1 MTKGQKTALF
11 VAMVTS
17 FMAPFMSA
25 ALNLSVTDISTQF
38 NAPVGISTWV
48 VNAYTLSTAAFSA
61 CMGSLADLRGRR
73 KMILVG
79 CIAFA
84 ATSALC
90 ALSPSI
96 YLLVAFRFLT
106 GISAAVVLAA
116 NVPLM
121 LLYFTPQVKGRML
134 GISVSAVFVGLA
146 LGPTLGGVLN
156 DTLGWRA
163 IFVLGIVLSMLAFAF
178 CLRLKDDSKEASA
191 SFDHRGNTLYVIAI
205 MLLMLGLTELTT
217 QQWGPLVLCAGVL
230 VLVVFVLFEW
240 RCERPMLH
248 VRLFTKSRA
257 YGFSNLATMLNFAAV
272 FAVSYTMAIY
282 LQNVKGLD
290 AAVAGLILIAQP
302 LAQVVLAPV
311 SGRLS
316 DRFAPAAIATV
327 GVALCTCSL
336 GMLLT
341 LTADT
346 PLWFIVT
353 ALVVLGIGLGAFSAP
368 NNNAILSCVDRSH
381 YSEANATVSTMR
393 GIGQTASLAFASLML
408 SSSLGS
414 TIFSES
420 DPQVLTA
427 AIAQIMFVCF
437 VLSVLTIAASLVRNK
452 RA

>member
-121 LLYFTPQVKGRML
+121 LLYFAPQVKGRML

-248 VRLFTKSRA
+248 VRLFAQSRA

>member
-38 NAPVGISTWV
+38 NAPVDISTWV

-106 GISAAVVLAA
+106 GVSAAVVLAA

-121 LLYFTPQVKGRML
+121 LLYFAPQVKGRML

-248 VRLFTKSRA
+248 VRLFAKSRA

-336 GMLLT
+336 GILLT

>member
-106 GISAAVVLAA
+106 GVSAAVVLAA

-121 LLYFTPQVKGRML
+121 LLYFAPQVKGRML

-217 QQWGPLVLCAGVL
+217 QQWGPLVLCAGAL
-230 VLVVFVLFEW
+230 ALVVFVLFEW

-248 VRLFTKSRA
+248 VRLFAQSRA

>member
-121 LLYFTPQVKGRML
+121 LLYFAPQVKGRML

-230 VLVVFVLFEW
+230 ALVVFVLFEW

-248 VRLFTKSRA
+248 VRLFAKSRA

-346 PLWFIVT
+346 PLWFIVA

-368 NNNAILSCVDRSH
+368 NNNAILSCVDRSR

>member
-106 GISAAVVLAA
+106 GVSAAVVLAA

-121 LLYFTPQVKGRML
+121 LLYFAPQVKGRML

-178 CLRLKDDSKEASA
+178 CLRLKDDSKEAST

-217 QQWGPLVLCAGVL
+217 QQWGPLVLCAGAL

-248 VRLFTKSRA
+248 VRLFAQSRA

-368 NNNAILSCVDRSH
+368 NNNAILSCVDRSR

-427 AIAQIMFVCF
+427 AIAQIRFVCF

>member
-121 LLYFTPQVKGRML
+121 LLYFAPQVKGRTL

-205 MLLMLGLTELTT
+205 MLLMLGLTEFTT

-248 VRLFTKSRA
+248 VRLFAQSRA

-341 LTADT
+341 LNTDT

-437 VLSVLTIAASLVRNK
+437 VLSVLTVAASLVRNK

>member
-121 LLYFTPQVKGRML
+121 LLYFAPQVKGRML

-248 VRLFTKSRA
+248 VRLFAKSRA

-341 LTADT
+341 LNADT
-346 PLWFIVT
+346 SLWFIVT

>member
-1 MTKGQKTALF
+1 MTKDQKTALF

-17 FMAPFMSA
+17 FMAPFMSS
-25 ALNLSVTDISTQF
+25 ALNLSITDISTEF
-38 NAPVGISTWV
+38 NAPAGISTWV

-73 KMILVG
+73 QMILVG
-79 CIAFA
+79 CVAFA

-90 ALSPSI
+90 ALSTNI
-96 YLLVAFRFLT
+96 YLLIAFRFLT

-121 LLYFTPQVKGRML
+121 LLYFAPQVKGRML
-134 GISVSAVFVGLA
+134 GISVSSVFVGIA

-163 IFVLGIVLSMLAFAF
+163 IFALGIVLSVLAFVF
-178 CLRLKDDSKEASA
+178 CLRLKDDSQDAPV
-191 SFDHRGNTLYVIAI
+191 SFDHRGNTLFVIAI
-205 MLLMLGLTELTT
+205 VLLMLGLTELAT
-217 QQWGPLVLCAGVL
+217 QQWGPFVLVAGVL
-230 VLVVFVLFEW
+230 VLIVFVLFEW
-240 RCERPMLH
+240 RCEHPMIH
-248 VRLFTKSRA
+248 VRLFAESRA

-272 FAVSYTMAIY
+272 FAVAYTMAIY

-290 AAVAGLILIAQP
+290 AAVAGLLLVVQP

-316 DRFAPAAIATV
+316 DRFAPAAIATT

-341 LTADT
+341 LSADT
-346 PLWFIVT
+346 PLWFIVI
-353 ALVVLGIGLGAFSAP
+353 ALIVLGIGLGAFSAP

-393 GIGQTASLAFASLML
+393 GIGQTTSLALASTML

-420 DPQVLTA
+420 DPQVLSA
-427 AIAQIMFVCF
+427 AIAQVMLACF
-437 VLSVLTIAASLVRNK
+437 VLSILTIAASLVRNK
-452 RA
+452 RG

>member
-121 LLYFTPQVKGRML
+121 LLYFTPQVKGRTL

-248 VRLFTKSRA
+248 VRLFANSRA

-341 LTADT
+341 LNADT

>member
-1 MTKGQKTALF
+1 MTKDQKTALF

-17 FMAPFMSA
+17 FMAPFMSS
-25 ALNLSVTDISTQF
+25 ALNLSITDISTEF
-38 NAPVGISTWV
+38 NAPAGISTWV

-73 KMILVG
+73 QMILVG
-79 CIAFA
+79 CVAFA

-90 ALSPSI
+90 ALSTNI

-106 GISAAVVLAA
+106 GVSAAVVLAA
-116 NVPLM
+116 NIPLM
-121 LLYFTPQVKGRML
+121 LLYFAPQVKGRML
-134 GISVSAVFVGLA
+134 GISVSSVFVGLA
-146 LGPTLGGVLN
+146 LGPTLGGVFN
-156 DTLGWRA
+156 DTLGWRT
-163 IFVLGIVLSMLAFAF
+163 IFALGIALSVLAFVF
-178 CLRLKDDSKEASA
+178 CLRLEDDSKDAPA

-205 MLLMLGLTELTT
+205 VLLMLGLTELTT
-217 QQWGPLVLCAGVL
+217 QQWGPLVLCAGAL
-230 VLVVFVLFEW
+230 ALVVFVLFEW

-248 VRLFTKSRA
+248 VRLFAKSRA

-341 LTADT
+341 LSADT

-353 ALVVLGIGLGAFSAP
+353 ALVVLGIGLGTFSAP

-420 DPQVLTA
+420 DPQVLSA
-427 AIAQIMFVCF
+427 AIAQIMLVCF

>member
-106 GISAAVVLAA
+106 GVSAAVVLAA

-121 LLYFTPQVKGRML
+121 LLYFAPQVKGRML

-248 VRLFTKSRA
+248 VKLFAKSRA

>member
-1 MTKGQKTALF
+1 MTRGQKTALF

-121 LLYFTPQVKGRML
+121 LLYFAPQVKGRML

-191 SFDHRGNTLYVIAI
+191 SFDHRGNTLYVIA
-205 MLLMLGLTELTT
+205 
-217 QQWGPLVLCAGVL
+217 QWGPLVLCAGVL

-248 VRLFTKSRA
+248 VRLFAQSRA

-341 LTADT
+341 LNADT

>member
-230 VLVVFVLFEW
+230 ALVVFVLFEW

-341 LTADT
+341 LNADT

-368 NNNAILSCVDRSH
+368 NNNAILSCVDHSH

>member
-38 NAPVGISTWV
+38 NAPVDISTWV

-121 LLYFTPQVKGRML
+121 LLYFAPQVKGRML

-248 VRLFTKSRA
+248 VRLFAKSRA

-302 LAQVVLAPV
+302 LAQVVLVPV

>member
-146 LGPTLGGVLN
+146 LGPTFGGVLN

-248 VRLFTKSRA
+248 VRLFAQSRA

-341 LTADT
+341 LNADT

-353 ALVVLGIGLGAFSAP
+353 ALVVLGIGLGAFSVP

>member
-1 MTKGQKTALF
+1 MTKDQKTALF

-17 FMAPFMSA
+17 FMAPFMSS
-25 ALNLSVTDISTQF
+25 ALNLSITDISTEF
-38 NAPVGISTWV
+38 NAPAGISTWV

-73 KMILVG
+73 QMILVG
-79 CIAFA
+79 CVAFA

-90 ALSPSI
+90 ALSTNI
-96 YLLVAFRFLT
+96 YLLIAFRFLT

-121 LLYFTPQVKGRML
+121 LLYFAPQVKGRML
-134 GISVSAVFVGLA
+134 GISVSSVFVGIA

-163 IFVLGIVLSMLAFAF
+163 IFALGIVLSVLAFVF
-178 CLRLKDDSKEASA
+178 CLRLKDDSQDAPV
-191 SFDHRGNTLYVIAI
+191 SFDHRGNTLFVIAI
-205 MLLMLGLTELTT
+205 VLLMLGLTELAT
-217 QQWGPLVLCAGVL
+217 QQWGPFVLVVGVL
-230 VLVVFVLFEW
+230 VLIVFVLFEW
-240 RCERPMLH
+240 RCEHPMIH
-248 VRLFTKSRA
+248 VRLFAESRA

-272 FAVSYTMAIY
+272 FAVAYTMAIY

-290 AAVAGLILIAQP
+290 AAVAGLLLVVQP

-316 DRFAPAAIATV
+316 DRFAPAAIATA

-341 LTADT
+341 LSADT
-346 PLWFIVT
+346 PLWFIVI
-353 ALVVLGIGLGAFSAP
+353 ALIVLGIGLGTFSAP

-393 GIGQTASLAFASLML
+393 GIGQTTSLALASTML

-420 DPQVLTA
+420 DPQVLSA
-427 AIAQIMFVCF
+427 AIAQVMLACF
-437 VLSVLTIAASLVRNK
+437 VLSILTIAASLVRNK
-452 RA
+452 RG

>member
-106 GISAAVVLAA
+106 GVSAAVVLAA

-121 LLYFTPQVKGRML
+121 LLYFAPQVKGRML

-248 VRLFTKSRA
+248 VRLFAKSRA

-346 PLWFIVT
+346 SLWFIVT

>member
-1 MTKGQKTALF
+1 MTKDQKTALF

-17 FMAPFMSA
+17 FMAPFMSS
-25 ALNLSVTDISTQF
+25 ALNLSITDISTEF
-38 NAPVGISTWV
+38 NAPAGISTWV

-73 KMILVG
+73 QMILVG
-79 CIAFA
+79 CVAFA

-90 ALSPSI
+90 ALSTNI
-96 YLLVAFRFLT
+96 YLLIAFRFLT

-121 LLYFTPQVKGRML
+121 LLYFAPQVKGRML
-134 GISVSAVFVGLA
+134 GISVSSVFVGIA

-163 IFVLGIVLSMLAFAF
+163 IFALGIVLSVLAFVF
-178 CLRLKDDSKEASA
+178 CLRLKDDSQDAPA
-191 SFDHRGNTLYVIAI
+191 SFDHRGNTLFVIAI
-205 MLLMLGLTELTT
+205 VLLMLGLTELAT
-217 QQWGPLVLCAGVL
+217 QQWGPFVLVAGVL
-230 VLVVFVLFEW
+230 VLIVFVLFEW
-240 RCERPMLH
+240 RCEHPMIH
-248 VRLFTKSRA
+248 VRLFAESRA

-272 FAVSYTMAIY
+272 FAVAYTMAIY

-290 AAVAGLILIAQP
+290 AAVAGLLLVVQP

-316 DRFAPAAIATV
+316 DRFAPAAIATT

-341 LTADT
+341 LSADT
-346 PLWFIVT
+346 PLWFIVI
-353 ALVVLGIGLGAFSAP
+353 ALIVLGIGLGAFSAP

-393 GIGQTASLAFASLML
+393 GIGQTTSLALASTML

-420 DPQVLTA
+420 DPQVLSA
-427 AIAQIMFVCF
+427 AIAQVMLACF
-437 VLSVLTIAASLVRNK
+437 VLSILTIAASLVRNK
-452 RA
+452 RG

>member
-217 QQWGPLVLCAGVL
+217 QQWGPLVLCAGML

-248 VRLFTKSRA
+248 VRLFAKSRA

-341 LTADT
+341 LNADT

>member
-121 LLYFTPQVKGRML
+121 LLYFAPQVKGRML

-230 VLVVFVLFEW
+230 ALVVFVLFEW

-248 VRLFTKSRA
+248 VRLFAQSRA

-316 DRFAPAAIATV
+316 DRFAPAAIATA

-341 LTADT
+341 LNTDT

>member
-1 MTKGQKTALF
+1 MTKDQKTALF

-17 FMAPFMSA
+17 FMAPFMSS
-25 ALNLSVTDISTQF
+25 ALNLSITDISTEF
-38 NAPVGISTWV
+38 NAPAGISTWV

-73 KMILVG
+73 QMILVG
-79 CIAFA
+79 CVAFA

-90 ALSPSI
+90 ALSTNI

-106 GISAAVVLAA
+106 GVSAAVVLAA
-116 NVPLM
+116 NIPLM
-121 LLYFTPQVKGRML
+121 LLYFAPQVKGRML
-134 GISVSAVFVGLA
+134 GISVSSVFVGLA

-178 CLRLKDDSKEASA
+178 CLRLEDDSNEAPA

-217 QQWGPLVLCAGVL
+217 QQWGPFVLCAGVL
-230 VLVVFVLFEW
+230 VLVVFVVFEW
-240 RCERPMLH
+240 RCERPMIH
-248 VRLFTKSRA
+248 VRLFAKSRA

-290 AAVAGLILIAQP
+290 AAVAGLLLIAQP

-316 DRFAPAAIATV
+316 DRFAPAAIATA

-341 LTADT
+341 LSADT

-353 ALVVLGIGLGAFSAP
+353 ALVVLGIGLGTFSAP

-393 GIGQTASLAFASLML
+393 GIGQTASLAFASMML

-420 DPQVLTA
+420 DPQVLSA
-427 AIAQIMFVCF
+427 AIAHIMLVCF

>member
-217 QQWGPLVLCAGVL
+217 QQWSPLVLCAGVL

-248 VRLFTKSRA
+248 VRLFAQSRA

-341 LTADT
+341 LNTDT

>member
-79 CIAFA
+79 CISFA

-121 LLYFTPQVKGRML
+121 LLYFAPQVKGRML

-248 VRLFTKSRA
+248 VRLFAQSRA

-346 PLWFIVT
+346 SLWFIVT

>member
-341 LTADT
+341 LNADT

>member
-121 LLYFTPQVKGRML
+121 LLYFAPQVKGRML

-230 VLVVFVLFEW
+230 ALVVFVLFEW

-248 VRLFTKSRA
+248 VRLFAQSRA

>member
-1 MTKGQKTALF
+1 MTKDQKTALF

-17 FMAPFMSA
+17 FMAPFMSS
-25 ALNLSVTDISTQF
+25 ALNLSITDISTEF
-38 NAPVGISTWV
+38 NAPAGISTWV

-73 KMILVG
+73 QMILVG
-79 CIAFA
+79 CVAFA

-90 ALSPSI
+90 ALSINI
-96 YLLVAFRFLT
+96 YLLIAFRFLT

-121 LLYFTPQVKGRML
+121 LLYFAPQVKGRML
-134 GISVSAVFVGLA
+134 GISVSSVFVGIA

-163 IFVLGIVLSMLAFAF
+163 IFALGIVLSVLAFVF
-178 CLRLKDDSKEASA
+178 CLRLKDDSQDAPA
-191 SFDHRGNTLYVIAI
+191 SFDHRGNTLFVIAI
-205 MLLMLGLTELTT
+205 VLLMLGLTELAT
-217 QQWGPLVLCAGVL
+217 QQWGPFVLVAGVL
-230 VLVVFVLFEW
+230 VLIVFVLFEW
-240 RCERPMLH
+240 RCEHPMIH
-248 VRLFTKSRA
+248 VRLFAESRA

-272 FAVSYTMAIY
+272 FAVAYTMAIY

-290 AAVAGLILIAQP
+290 AAVAGLLLVVQP

-316 DRFAPAAIATV
+316 DRFAPAAIATT

-341 LTADT
+341 LNADT
-346 PLWFIVT
+346 PLWFIVI
-353 ALVVLGIGLGAFSAP
+353 ALIVLGIGLGAFSAP

-393 GIGQTASLAFASLML
+393 GIGQTTSLALASTML

-420 DPQVLTA
+420 DPQVLSA
-427 AIAQIMFVCF
+427 AIAQVMLACF
-437 VLSVLTIAASLVRNK
+437 VLSILTIAASLVRNK
-452 RA
+452 RG

>member
-106 GISAAVVLAA
+106 GVSAAVVLAA

-121 LLYFTPQVKGRML
+121 LLYFAPQVKGRML

-230 VLVVFVLFEW
+230 ALVVFVLFEW

-248 VRLFTKSRA
+248 VRLFAKSRA

-346 PLWFIVT
+346 SLWFIVT

>member
-1 MTKGQKTALF
+1 MTKDQKTALF

-121 LLYFTPQVKGRML
+121 LLYFAPQVKGRML

>member
-121 LLYFTPQVKGRML
+121 LLYFAPQVKGRML

-248 VRLFTKSRA
+248 VRLFAQSRA

-341 LTADT
+341 LNTDT

>member
-38 NAPVGISTWV
+38 NAPVDISTWV

-106 GISAAVVLAA
+106 GVSAAVVLAA

-121 LLYFTPQVKGRML
+121 LLYFAPQVKGRML

-248 VRLFTKSRA
+248 VRLFAKSRA

>member
-1 MTKGQKTALF
+1 MTKDQKTALF

-17 FMAPFMSA
+17 FMAPFMSS
-25 ALNLSVTDISTQF
+25 ALNLSITDISTEF
-38 NAPVGISTWV
+38 NAPAGISTWV

-134 GISVSAVFVGLA
+134 GISVSATFVGLA

-163 IFVLGIVLSMLAFAF
+163 IFALGIVLSMLAFAF
-178 CLRLKDDSKEASA
+178 CLRLEDDSKEASA
-191 SFDHRGNTLYVIAI
+191 SFDHRGNTLYVIAV

-217 QQWGPLVLCAGVL
+217 QQWGPLVLCAGAL
-230 VLVVFVLFEW
+230 ALIVFVLFEW

-248 VRLFTKSRA
+248 VRLFAKSRA

-341 LTADT
+341 LSADT

-420 DPQVLTA
+420 DPQVLSA
-427 AIAQIMFVCF
+427 AIAQIMLVCF

>member
-178 CLRLKDDSKEASA
+178 CLRLKDDSREASA

-248 VRLFTKSRA
+248 VRLFTQSRA

-341 LTADT
+341 LNADT

>member
-178 CLRLKDDSKEASA
+178 CLCLKDDSKEASA

-248 VRLFTKSRA
+248 VRLFAQSRA

-341 LTADT
+341 LNTDT

>member
-38 NAPVGISTWV
+38 NAPVDISTWV

-121 LLYFTPQVKGRML
+121 LLYFAPQVKGRML

-248 VRLFTKSRA
+248 VRLFAKSRA

-272 FAVSYTMAIY
+272 FAVPYPMAIS

>member
-146 LGPTLGGVLN
+146 LGPTFGGVLN

-248 VRLFTKSRA
+248 VRLFAKSRA

-316 DRFAPAAIATV
+316 DRFAPAVIATV

-341 LTADT
+341 LNADT

>member
-121 LLYFTPQVKGRML
+121 LLYFAPQVKGRML

-217 QQWGPLVLCAGVL
+217 QQWGPLVLCAGML

-248 VRLFTKSRA
+248 VRLFAQSRA

>member
-106 GISAAVVLAA
+106 GVSAAVVLAA

-121 LLYFTPQVKGRML
+121 LLYFAPQVKGRML

-217 QQWGPLVLCAGVL
+217 QQWGPLVLCAGAL

-248 VRLFTKSRA
+248 VRLFAKSRA

-316 DRFAPAAIATV
+316 DRFAPAVIATV

-368 NNNAILSCVDRSH
+368 NNNAILSCVDRSR

-427 AIAQIMFVCF
+427 AIAQIMSVCF

>member
-1 MTKGQKTALF
+1 MTKGHKTALF

-17 FMAPFMSA
+17 LMAPFMSA

-38 NAPVGISTWV
+38 NAPVDISTWV

-217 QQWGPLVLCAGVL
+217 QQWGPLVLCVGVL

-248 VRLFTKSRA
+248 VRLFAQSRA

-341 LTADT
+341 LNTGT

>member
-217 QQWGPLVLCAGVL
+217 HQWGPLVLCAGVL

-341 LTADT
+341 LNADT